1 MLLNRYLVSV
11 VIVGVSSMSHRY
23 SDRMRWHGDFRT
35 HATSSRR
42 WRRLLWPVAQ
52 SNEFLR
58 VQLYFLFLSQRM
70 RCLPGQKL
78 APVGIVLD
86 HRGSI
91 VDEYQVV
98 TIFSELQSHMGV
110 QVSSTAILND
120 FCSHRFFSFLGPT
133 PANVTIPLYA
143 TINITV
149 RVRLFVLLGGCSM
162 INHLCRIKTLSI
174 LQLLSLMVV
183 RQKESRSDNANKL
196 IAQSPNQA
204 LRRLPIHRQKP
215 DQSSVLWLH
224 ASQPWL
230 SPELCYSG
238 STGSVEEL

>member
-1 MLLNRYLVSV
+1 
-11 VIVGVSSMSHRY
+11 
-23 SDRMRWHGDFRT
+23 
-35 HATSSRR
+35 
-42 WRRLLWPVAQ
+42 
-52 SNEFLR
+52 
-58 VQLYFLFLSQRM
+58 VQLYFLFFSQRM

-110 QVSSTAILND
+110 HVSSTAILND
-120 FCSHRFFSFLGPT
+120 FCSHRFFSFLGPN
-133 PANVTIPLYA
+133 PANVSIPLYA

-149 RVRLFVLLGGCSM
+149 RVSQFVLLGGCSM
-162 INHLCRIKTLSI
+162 INHLCRMTTLSI
-174 LQLLSLMVV
+174 LQLLTVTV
-183 RQKESRSDNANKL
+183 RQKESRSDNANKV
-196 IAQSPNQA
+196 IAQPPNQA

-224 ASQPWL
+224 ALPPWL

-238 STGSVEEL
+238 SIGSVEEL